1 MILIEFVSKINLSER
16 LRRPPLLLRRGLNLK
31 IDFRDGVGSL
41 LDDMIKSSNN
51 LNAQLGTLKNT
62 LQGVDS
68 STCNLQDTV
77 DSISSSSKSES
88 DKVEDLKRLN
98 NKLTAFIEMT
108 ARRDSSAESEINKAK
123 EDFYT
128 KYSYLKPECEKSR
141 MEKIADG
148 MKKACEWCKEHWKLI
163 ATIVIV
169 AVSIVVLLIPG
180 VGPIIA
186 GACWGAILGACIGG
200 VSGGLDSMARGGS
213 FLDGFEEGAF
223 SGAITGAI
231 TGAAFAGL
239 GQLGAAL
246 GKGIKCASTLG
257 KFVKGTAS
265 VTKVVSTAMGGF
277 DTVALLDKA
286 FGTGDIASLN
296 AKLHESKA
304 YNYFQVGVSAV
315 AVLTN
320 GMTSTMSCFVAGTL
334 IMTAVG
340 LVAIEN
346 IKVGDVVVSADPETV
361 EVQNKPVVDVFTR
374 EVDRL
379 VHLTINNEEIITTFD
394 HPFYVK
400 GKGFIN
406 ATNLWIGAEL
416 VNKDGHTIVVE
427 NIFKEYLEDQ
437 TVKVYNFKVDD
448 YHTYFVGRD
457 YIWVHNADCSQI
469 IKQVESGEVELE
481 NSQQKGNY
489 GEMKM
494 DQELHN
500 NGYER
505 ISTDSV
511 DSLNSPGHQGID
523 GVYYKED
530 GNPQYIIGEAKY
542 GSSRLGNTKADG
554 KQMSNNWINNRLD
567 NALGD
572 NTALSQAIK
581 DEMILNPDNVGTN
594 LYHISPDGAVDVT
607 PLNNGVKIH

>member
-1 MILIEFVSKINLSER
+1 MATITLYKDKVN
-16 LRRPPLLLRRGLNLK
+16 
-31 IDFRDGVGSL
+31 GVGSL
-41 LDDMIKSSNN
+41 LDDIIKSSNN

-77 DSISSSSKSES
+77 DSISSSSKSEK

-98 NKLTAFIEMT
+98 SRLTEFIEMT
-108 ARRDSSAESEINKAK
+108 TRRDASAKSEIERAK
-123 EDFYT
+123 KDFYT

-141 MEKIADG
+141 MEKIVDA
-148 MKKACEWCKEHWKLI
+148 MKKACEWCKEHWKLLV
-163 ATIVIV
+163 TIVIV
-169 AVSIVVLLIPG
+169 AVSIVLLCTG
-180 VGPIIA
+180 VGAILA
-186 GACWGAILGACIGG
+186 GACWGAILGAVIGG

-257 KFVKGTAS
+257 KFVKGTAA
-265 VTKVVSTAMGGF
+265 VTKVISTAMGGF
-277 DTVALLDKA
+277 DTIALLDKA
-286 FGTGDIASLN
+286 FGTGDIAALN

-334 IMTAVG
+334 VMTATG

-346 IKVGDVVVSADPETV
+346 IKVGDIVVSADPDTI
-361 EVQNKPVVDVFTR
+361 EVYNKPVVDVFSR

-379 VHLTINNEEIITTFD
+379 VHLTINNEEITTTFD

-416 VNKDGHTIVVE
+416 VNKDGCTIVVE
-427 NIFKEYLEDQ
+427 NIFKEYLEGQ
-437 TVKVYNFKVDD
+437 TTKVYNFKVDD
-448 YHTYFVGRD
+448 YHTYFVGNN
-457 YIWVHNADCSQI
+457 YIWVHNAEC
-469 IKQVESGEVELE
+469 VVHPNGEVEVTDWEGYPE
-481 NSQQKGNY
+481 NGPKPDG
-489 GEMKM
+489 K
-494 DQELHN
+494 L
-500 NGYER
+500 R
-505 ISTDSV
+505 
-511 DSLNSPGHQGID
+511 LID
-523 GVYYKED
+523 GDEYQQARTAANNENAAIHRN
-530 GNPQYIIGEAKY
+530 NPALKGKDIHEVHPVKFGGSPTDHANKIPLSRAEHAKY
-542 GSSRLGNTKADG
+542 TRFWNEIQRQAES
-554 KQMSNNWINNRLD
+554 QM
-567 NALGD
+567 
-572 NTALSQAIK
+572 
-581 DEMILNPDNVGTN
+581 
-594 LYHISPDGAVDVT
+594 
-607 PLNNGVKIH
+607 

>member
-1 MILIEFVSKINLSER
+1 MATITLYKDKIN
-16 LRRPPLLLRRGLNLK
+16 
-31 IDFRDGVGSL
+31 GVGSL
-41 LDDMIKSSNN
+41 LDDIIKSSNN
-51 LNAQLGTLKNT
+51 LNAQLGTLKST

-108 ARRDSSAESEINKAK
+108 ACRDSSAESEINKAK

-257 KFVKGTAS
+257 KFVRGTAA

-304 YNYFQVGVSAV
+304 YNIFQTGVTATAV
-315 AVLTN
+315 FTG
-320 GMTSTMSCFVAGTL
+320 GMTTTMKCFVAGTL
-334 IMTAVG
+334 VLTASG
-340 LVAIEN
+340 LIAIEQ
-346 IKVGDVVVSADPETV
+346 IKAGDLVYAADADALEVSL
-361 EVQNKPVVDVFTR
+361 KPVLETYIR
-374 EVDRL
+374 ETSEL
-379 VHLTINNEEIITTFD
+379 VHVTVNGEKIVSTHD
-394 HPFYVK
+394 HPYYVNK
-400 GKGFIN
+400 KGFIN
-406 ATNLWIGAEL
+406 AEALWIGAEL
-416 VNKDGHTIVVE
+416 VDKNGKVFQVE
-427 NIFKEYLEDQ
+427 QIYREKLDDESE
-437 TVKVYNFKVDD
+437 KVYNFKVED
-448 YHTYFVGRD
+448 YHTYFVGENR
-457 YIWVHNADCSQI
+457 ILVHNAGDGYSGNKADI
-469 IKQVESGEVELE
+469 VRENYESGKKYEAEQFSKLKNAHPEAETQVPIKPMDA
-481 NSQQKGNY
+481 NGNAMRSGGNY
-489 GEMKM
+489 LDGIALDSEGNLFITEYKQSPTAPYTKNQSANGFANGQLNQDMVVVGEGAGVFK
-494 DQELHN
+494 
-500 NGYER
+500 
-505 ISTDSV
+505 
-511 DSLNSPGHQGID
+511 PGDVIPKGT
-523 GVYYKED
+523 
-530 GNPQYIIGEAKY
+530 PIITV
-542 GSSRLGNTKADG
+542 RG
-554 KQMSNNWINNRLD
+554 K
-567 NALGD
+567 
-572 NTALSQAIK
+572 
-581 DEMILNPDNVGTN
+581 
-594 LYHISPDGAVDVT
+594 
-607 PLNNGVKIH
+607 

>member
-1 MILIEFVSKINLSER
+1 MATITLYKDKIN
-16 LRRPPLLLRRGLNLK
+16 
-31 IDFRDGVGSL
+31 GVGSL

-108 ARRDSSAESEINKAK
+108 AHRDSSAESEINKAK

-141 MEKIADG
+141 MEKIVDG

-213 FLDGFEEGAF
+213 FLDGVEEGAF

-257 KFVKGTAS
+257 KFVKGTAA

-304 YNYFQVGVSAV
+304 YNIFQTGVTATAV
-315 AVLTN
+315 FTG
-320 GMTSTMSCFVAGTL
+320 GMTTTMKCFVAGTL
-334 IMTAVG
+334 VLTASG
-340 LVAIEN
+340 LIAIEQ
-346 IKVGDVVVSADPETV
+346 IKAGDLVYAADADTLEVSLKPVLETYVRETSELVHITVNGEEIVSTHDHPYYVNKKGFVSAE
-361 EVQNKPVVDVFTR
+361 
-374 EVDRL
+374 L
-379 VHLTINNEEIITTFD
+379 
-394 HPFYVK
+394 
-400 GKGFIN
+400 
-406 ATNLWIGAEL
+406 LWIGAEL
-416 VNKDGHTIVVE
+416 IDKNGKVFQVE
-427 NIFKEYLEDQ
+427 QIYREKLDDESE
-437 TVKVYNFKVDD
+437 KVYNFKVDEC
-448 YHTYFVGRD
+448 HTYFVGR
-457 YIWVHNADCSQI
+457 YSVLVHNADYDVDIVSKNMKERIPNDELDPPTERGKAPTSKKDGKPIEIHHDEQSPEGPFYEKTRTDHRLGENYKKNHPHYNEKSKINRSQFA
-469 IKQVESGEVELE
+469 
-481 NSQQKGNY
+481 QQK
-489 GEMKM
+489 K
-494 DQELHN
+494 
-500 NGYER
+500 
-505 ISTDSV
+505 
-511 DSLNSPGHQGID
+511 
-523 GVYYKED
+523 
-530 GNPQYIIGEAKY
+530 KY
-542 GSSRLGNTKADG
+542 WENEWDTGRWK
-554 KQMSNNWINNRLD
+554 
-567 NALGD
+567 
-572 NTALSQAIK
+572 
-581 DEMILNPDNVGTN
+581 
-594 LYHISPDGAVDVT
+594 
-607 PLNNGVKIH
+607 